1 MRTWARFNCM
11 SLSFY
16 LNVNTDIIET
26 YLVAAPNWLFLVWWR
41 NEPYQNDILQPS
53 TVWLTFLVQQFNLK
67 SRSHEGQTTPL
78 SRPVWSLKIFLLHVQ
93 FTFSNLLLRISY
105 QLGFRDCSS
114 LQPCQVLMQICK
126 FVRNLESRILNIH
139 DYWPANCFCQTRVIF
154 YVAPIASYTVLNSE
168 NISPTSV
175 TYRKKY
181 IYFNIR
187 RANWK
192 SLLMMSRIQ
201 YHIF

>member
-53 TVWLTFLVQQFNLK
+53 TVWLTFWVQHFNLK
-67 SRSHEGQTTPL
+67 AGDTKVRRHRGHGLCEASRY
-78 SRPVWSLKIFLLHVQ
+78 FYCMYNLLVA
-93 FTFSNLLLRISY
+93 NLLLRISY